1 VVSSLAKA
9 AADYGGYMREVI
21 STTSAPASIGPFS
34 QAIRAM
40 GLVFV
45 SGQVAMDPE
54 TGEVIDG
61 DIAAQ
66 TDRTL
71 KNLASVLAAAGSG
84 LDKVVRCSVFLRDM
98 NDFARMNEVYGKY
111 FSSAPPARTTV
122 EVSRLPRDARVEI
135 DAIALA

>member
-1 VVSSLAKA
+1 
-9 AADYGGYMREVI
+9 MREVI

-34 QAIRAM
+34 QAVRAV

-54 TGEVIDG
+54 TGQLIDG

-84 LDKVVRCSVFLRDM
+84 LDKVVRWSVFLRNMD
-98 NDFARMNEVYGKY
+98 DFAKMNEVYGRY
-111 FSSAPPARTTV
+111 FPAAPPARTTV

-135 DAIALA
+135 DAIAMA

>member
-1 VVSSLAKA
+1 
-9 AADYGGYMREVI
+9 MREVI